1 MSKLK
6 EGDVKLGTREQLVW
20 EAVKSNAKIQIKQC
34 EDELIIQ
41 KEILSLA
48 ERKITEENAKF
59 K

>member
-6 EGDVKLGTREQLVW
+6 KGDVKLGTREQVVW
-20 EAVKSNAKIQIKQC
+20 EQVKTNAKIQIKQC

-41 KEILSLA
+41 KEILALA
-48 ERKITEENAKF
+48 ERKIKEENAKF